1 LSDSVG
7 FFEKSGNKP
16 DQELKNNEV
25 VISSKDPVIKKYLPF
40 YSVDIQ
46 NLRSSFVGQY
56 GHDRW
61 EPYTTWVYNPALK
74 MSLPQTHYRLVTDWY
89 DCQGEVGPIDRP
101 FGIKKTQIYGGFEYP
116 KEHVEEI
123 MQTARVTEITDL
135 EIDKNTTI
143 SPHEMKINY
152 AVEKMNSVLFEM
164 EETRI
169 KHYIAQ
175 HWNADRGRVHSLTM
189 KLHEADVNI
198 KLYNMP
204 AYIYNYQIG
213 GSDLHKIVNGFN
225 GQLRGNSVSDPLKLG
240 ITAGLFVGSF
250 GLMAFGPVAGVAAGV
265 ARFLIPAAV
274 GGGLFGWV
282 SSHDGETEKYK
293 NEQSINTEK
302 KKNEAYCNDS
312 EEYLNQKNQY
322 NTDHKQI
329 AVVVKSERLD
339 MLRLLG
345 LTEHIELTS
354 QVLKKHYY
362 QEIKK
367 WHLDSYNGDD
377 VQFAKSMARQIN
389 NAYEILKKEC
399 N

>member
-1 LSDSVG
+1 
-7 FFEKSGNKP
+7 
-16 DQELKNNEV
+16 
-25 VISSKDPVIKKYLPF
+25 
-40 YSVDIQ
+40 
-46 NLRSSFVGQY
+46 
-56 GHDRW
+56 
-61 EPYTTWVYNPALK
+61 
-74 MSLPQTHYRLVTDWY
+74 M
-89 DCQGEVGPIDRP
+89 
-101 FGIKKTQIYGGFEYP
+101 
-116 KEHVEEI
+116 
-123 MQTARVTEITDL
+123 
-135 EIDKNTTI
+135 
-143 SPHEMKINY
+143 
-152 AVEKMNSVLFEM
+152 
-164 EETRI
+164 
-169 KHYIAQ
+169 
-175 HWNADRGRVHSLTM
+175 
-189 KLHEADVNI
+189 
-198 KLYNMP
+198 
-204 AYIYNYQIG
+204 
-213 GSDLHKIVNGFN
+213 
-225 GQLRGNSVSDPLKLG
+225 
-240 ITAGLFVGSF
+240 
-250 GLMAFGPVAGVAAGV
+250 
-265 ARFLIPAAV
+265 LI
-274 GGGLFGWV
+274 F
-282 SSHDGETEKYK
+282 TEKYK